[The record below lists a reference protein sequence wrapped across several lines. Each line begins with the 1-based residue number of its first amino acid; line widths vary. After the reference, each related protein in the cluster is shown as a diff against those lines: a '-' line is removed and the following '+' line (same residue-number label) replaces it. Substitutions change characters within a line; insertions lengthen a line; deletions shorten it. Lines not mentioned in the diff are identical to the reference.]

1 VRGRN
6 AEWEPEA
13 ENWVRWARTPN
24 HDAYWYYS
32 DAFLEDLLPAAGNRT
47 IEIGCGEG
55 RVARDLTARG
65 HRVTVVDTSSTLL
78 SSARADD
85 SQTSYVL
92 ADSATLPFSD
102 ASFDLVVA
110 YNSLQVVADM
120 PGTVREAARLLDGGG
135 HFCVCVSHPLADLG
149 DFIDDALD
157 ASFVVR
163 KSYFGVQRVEDTVN
177 RDGLQM
183 TFTGWCY
190 ALEDYA
196 IAFEEAG
203 LRIEAIREPRPS
215 AAAQRYK
222 GWRRRYERWRRLPMF
237 LNIRANKS

>member
-1 VRGRN
+1 VTGN

-13 ENWVRWARTPN
+13 ENWVRWARTPD
-24 HDAYWYYS
+24 HDAYWYYR
-32 DAFLEDLLPAAGNRT
+32 DAFFEDLLPEPGSRT

-55 RVARDLTARG
+55 RVARDLAARG
-65 HRVTVVDTSSTLL
+65 HRVTAVDTSNTLL
-78 SSARADD
+78 RYAHADD

-92 ADSATLPFSD
+92 ADSAALPFAD

-120 PGTVREAARLLDGGG
+120 PGTVRETARLLDGGG
-135 HFCVCVSHPLADLG
+135 YFCVCVSHPLADLG

-163 KSYFGVQRVEDTVN
+163 KSYFGTQRVEDTVN
-177 RDGLQM
+177 RDGLEM

-190 ALEDYA
+190 PLEDYA
-196 IAFEEAG
+196 IAFEEAS
-203 LRIEAIREPRPS
+203 LHIDAIREPRPS
-215 AAAQRYK
+215 ADSQRYA
-222 GWRRRYERWRRLPMF
+222 RWRRVPMF
-237 LNIRANKS
+237 LNIRAIKS